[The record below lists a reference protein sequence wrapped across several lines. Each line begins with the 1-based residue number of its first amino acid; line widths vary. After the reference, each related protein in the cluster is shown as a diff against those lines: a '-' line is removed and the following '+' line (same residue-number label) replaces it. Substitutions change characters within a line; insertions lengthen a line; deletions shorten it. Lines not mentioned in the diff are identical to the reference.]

1 MLGLVLT
8 NLARRK
14 ARALATAAGIAL
26 GVATIVALLSV
37 GAGLKR
43 TAGDLVHLGDAD
55 LGLFQGGVADP
66 TASLLPV
73 SLGRRLERRP
83 DIVASSPLLLLVEA
97 IKPQPAAVVFGAG
110 PDDFFARRLVVTG
123 GRKAFGATDVMVGDA
138 LARRMK
144 LRPGSRLQV
153 QGHAFTVA
161 GIYHTGIYFE
171 DTGAILDLPV
181 AQALS
186 HHRGQ
191 ATTIALQLAPG
202 AHNDTVK
209 RALKADLPGTEVL
222 GTPDEA
228 ARAGANG
235 ELVRKA

>member
-66 TASLLPV
+66 PAPLLPV
-73 SLGRRLERRP
+73 SLGRKLVQRP
-83 DIVASSPLLLLVEA
+83 DVVAASPLLLLVEA

-110 PDDFFARRLVVTG
+110 PDDFFARRLVVTAG
-123 GRKAFGATDVMVGDA
+123 PRFHQRHGRRRAGPADGTATGVE
-138 LARRMK
+138 ARREGPPVDRGRRLPHRHL
-144 LRPGSRLQV
+144 LRG
-153 QGHAFTVA
+153 
-161 GIYHTGIYFE
+161 
-171 DTGAILDLPV
+171 
-181 AQALS
+181 
-186 HHRGQ
+186 HRG
-191 ATTIALQLAPG
+191 
-202 AHNDTVK
+202 
-209 RALKADLPGTEVL
+209 
-222 GTPDEA
+222 
-228 ARAGANG
+228 
-235 ELVRKA
+235 